1 MTQPGSNQPARD
13 QPEQTRLD
21 QLSPAQLLQLN
32 QWCDRFEQSWSAAG
46 AGSLASFLAALS
58 EPQREAAAAELVLVD
73 MECRQQRGLAVSAE
87 LYSQLGTG
95 LDRDWISRQIER
107 VRARPVAAI
116 QQGPQPGELIGDY
129 RVLGPLGAGG
139 MGSVFRAE
147 HGLMKR
153 LVALKVIRQQNQSD
167 PLARRRFE
175 REVRALAR
183 LTHPNIVAAYDA
195 REDNGVLYLVTEL
208 VEGEDLGKLVRR
220 KGPIAPIKVAHYG
233 WQAAKGLHYAHG
245 QGLVHRD
252 VKPENLLLD
261 RQRNVKILDLGL
273 ARWHGGEDTATA
285 QRSLT
290 QTDQILGTA
299 RYMSPEQARAPNRA
313 DARNDIYSLGCTLFF
328 LLAGRPPY
336 AGESALDTMLAHA
349 SAPIPSV
356 AESVAGGPI
365 PAELDVLVRRM
376 MAKDPSA
383 RPENMQ
389 AVVNELAR
397 IVKLLQRSGDDS
409 AISVELRRAGLFAG
423 RLPRSSAAASWILA
437 GTALA
442 LLVAAIG
449 FRSWVNR
456 ETAGGSGLSNG
467 DPVAGGPV
475 RNPADDQPPP
485 TVQRPE
491 RVSGSTGEET
501 GPAGRGLYFNGE
513 SSYIEVPAFD
523 LSPNGI
529 VTMEVLVHPERQGLP
544 CNLVSWTGPRC
555 FVLFRSQDNKWGV
568 AWYDNDNP
576 RLVVA
581 QQPVQL
587 NRDQIVAARKH
598 GDRLE
603 LFVNGEAIATSPINY
618 PLTPSISR
626 LFIGGVPPG
635 HLPLDQGTR
644 FFQGTVSLVRISGG
658 DSAGA
663 FAVRAGDF
671 TTRPDTLA
679 LFDFRNG
686 SGDTIADLSSHHW
699 QATLR
704 GARWSDE

>member
-1 MTQPGSNQPARD
+1 MNQPGSNQPARD

-21 QLSPAQLLQLN
+21 QLGPAQLLQLN
-32 QWCDRFEQSWSAAG
+32 QWCDQFEQNWSAAG
-46 AGSLASFLAALS
+46 SGSLASFLAALPES
-58 EPQREAAAAELVLVD
+58 QRETAAAELVLVD

-95 LDRDWISRQIER
+95 LDPDWINRQIER
-107 VRARPVAAI
+107 VRARPVAVI
-116 QQGPQPGELIGDY
+116 QQGPQPGESIGDY

-183 LTHPNIVAAYDA
+183 LSHPNIVAAFDA

-208 VEGEDLGKLVRR
+208 VDGEDLGKLVRR

-261 RQRNVKILDLGL
+261 RQRNIKILDLGL
-273 ARWHGGEDTATA
+273 ARWHAGEDTATA

-328 LLAGRPPY
+328 LLTGRPPY
-336 AGESALDTMLAHA
+336 SGESALDTMLAHA
-349 SAPIPSV
+349 SAPVPSV
-356 AESVAGGPI
+356 AESTAGTPI
-365 PAELDVLVRRM
+365 PAELDALVQRM
-376 MAKDPSA
+376 MAKDPAA
-383 RPENMQ
+383 RPGNMQ
-389 AVVNELAR
+389 AVVNDLAR

-409 AISVELRRAGLFAG
+409 VVSIEPQRTGRFAA
-423 RLPRSSAAASWILA
+423 RMPRSSVAVSWMLA

-442 LLVAAIG
+442 LLAAAIG

-456 ETAGGSGLSNG
+456 ATNGAGSSSNG
-467 DPVAGGPV
+467 NPVAGGQI
-475 RNPADDQPPP
+475 RNPADDRPDETAQPPG
-485 TVQRPE
+485 RD
-491 RVSGSTGEET
+491 SGATDDEAATS
-501 GPAGRGLYFNGE
+501 ARGLYFNGT
-513 SSYIEVPAFD
+513 SSFVEVPAFD
-523 LSPNGI
+523 MAPDGI
-529 VTMEVLVHPERQGLP
+529 VTIEAFVRPERQGLP
-544 CNLVSWTGPRC
+544 SNIVSWTGPRC
-555 FVLFRSQDNKWGV
+555 FVLFRSQDNRWGV
-568 AWYDNDNP
+568 AWYEENSP
-576 RLVVA
+576 RLVLA

-587 NRDQIVAARKH
+587 NRDQFVAARKH
-598 GDRLE
+598 GNRLE
-603 LFVNGEAIATSPINY
+603 LFVDGEAIATTAISY
-618 PLTPSISR
+618 PLTPAPPR
-626 LFIGGVPPG
+626 LYVGGVPDG
-635 HLPLDQGTR
+635 HLPRDQGTR
-644 FFQGTVSLVRISGG
+644 FFQGTISLVRVSRG

-663 FAVRAGDF
+663 LAVQASDF
-671 TTRPDTLA
+671 TSRADTLA
-679 LFDFRNG
+679 MFDFRTG
-686 SGDTIADLSSHHW
+686 SGTSIEDLTSHRW
-699 QATLR
+699 QAKLFD
-704 GARWSDE
+704 ARWRSE